1 MIVRFLSSKDYE
13 EPSKNYGDC
22 ILIDNGQDLVVYDC
36 GSEEHAKRVEQYMK
50 ERNYS
55 QAIVVLSHNDS
66 DHFAGIPYLIDKG
79 LVSQVYTLLLYKYK
93 DEILDLIDDDRR
105 NRDSIVSSIKEL
117 YENIDSLSQKVEL
130 KDIFVDT
137 NIAKSISVVGP
148 NKNYALASVA
158 KAIDSRVGDTID
170 NETVINAASTQLSVV
185 ISDNR
190 KLLLTGDSSFEAIE
204 DTIKY
209 HSAIQLPHHGKL
221 KQAEHIFRAKDNNTI
236 YYVSDNT
243 GDSNGGS
250 DDLPKKGHV
259 IHNTKDGDQT
269 CDSLSFGSIT
279 PSRSY
284 C

>member
-1 MIVRFLSSKDYE
+1 MFVRFLSSKDYE

-22 ILIDNGQDLVVYDC
+22 ILIDNGQELVIYDC

-55 QAIVVLSHNDS
+55 QGIVVLSHNDS

-79 LVSQVYTLLLYKYK
+79 LVSKVYTLLLYKYK
-93 DEILDLIDDDRR
+93 DEILDLVDDDRR

-117 YENIDSLSQKVEL
+117 YDNIDSLSQKAEL
-130 KDIFVDT
+130 MDVFVDT
-137 NIAKSISVVGP
+137 DVANGISVVGP
-148 NKNYALASVA
+148 DKSYALASVA

-170 NETVINAASTQLSVV
+170 NETVMNAASTQLSVV
-185 ISDNR
+185 ISYDR
-190 KLLLTGDSSFEAIE
+190 KLLLTGDSSFDAIE
-204 DTIKY
+204 ESIKN
-209 HSAIQLPHHGKL
+209 HSAIQLPHHGKPE
-221 KQAEHIFRAKDNNTI
+221 QANRIFPIKDNRTI

-250 DDLPKKGHV
+250 DDLPKRGHV

-279 PSRSY
+279 PRGSY
-284 C
+284 D

>member
-1 MIVRFLSSKDYE
+1 MIVKFLSSISYE
-13 EPSKNYGDC
+13 DRSKNYGDC
-22 ILIDNGQDLVVYDC
+22 ILIDNGLELVVYDC

-50 ERNYS
+50 ERDYS

-93 DEILDLIDDDRR
+93 DEILDLVDDDRR

-117 YENIDSLSQKVEL
+117 YDNIDSLSQKAEL
-130 KDIFVDT
+130 MDVFVDT
-137 NIAKSISVVGP
+137 EVANGISVVGP
-148 NKNYALASVA
+148 DKSYALASVA

-170 NETVINAASTQLSVV
+170 NETVMNAASTQLSVV
-185 ISDNR
+185 ISYDR
-190 KLLLTGDSSFEAIE
+190 KLLLTGDSSFDAIE
-204 DTIKY
+204 ESIKN

-221 KQAEHIFRAKDNNTI
+221 KQADSIFAVKDNRTI

-250 DDLPKKGHV
+250 DDLPKRGHV

-279 PSRSY
+279 PRGSY

>member
-1 MIVRFLSSKDYE
+1 MIVKFLSSIGYE
-13 EPSKNYGDC
+13 DRSKNYGDC
-22 ILIDNGQDLVVYDC
+22 ILIDNGLELVVYDC

-66 DHFAGIPYLIDKG
+66 DHFTGIPYLIDKG

-93 DEILDLIDDDRR
+93 DEILDLVDDDRR

-117 YENIDSLSQKVEL
+117 YDNIDSLSQKAEL
-130 KDIFVDT
+130 MDVFVDT
-137 NIAKSISVVGP
+137 EVANGISVVGP
-148 NKNYALASVA
+148 DKSYALASVA
-158 KAIDSRVGDTID
+158 KAIDSRVCDTID
-170 NETVINAASTQLSVV
+170 NETVMNAASTQLSVV
-185 ISDNR
+185 ISYDR
-190 KLLLTGDSSFEAIE
+190 KLLLTGDSSFDAIE
-204 DTIKY
+204 ESIKN

-221 KQAEHIFRAKDNNTI
+221 KQADSIFAVKDNRTV

-250 DDLPKKGHV
+250 DDLPKRGHV

-279 PSRSY
+279 PRGSY